1 MVRVY
6 CICFKKFFERFLYN
20 NIAEGIWQIYAEP
33 AVPTVIGKAGSAFLY
48 FQLKGFS
55 VASLAKYKRLF
66 VVLFLL

>member
-1 MVRVY
+1 M
-6 CICFKKFFERFLYN
+6 
-20 NIAEGIWQIYAEP
+20 AEGIWQIYAEP